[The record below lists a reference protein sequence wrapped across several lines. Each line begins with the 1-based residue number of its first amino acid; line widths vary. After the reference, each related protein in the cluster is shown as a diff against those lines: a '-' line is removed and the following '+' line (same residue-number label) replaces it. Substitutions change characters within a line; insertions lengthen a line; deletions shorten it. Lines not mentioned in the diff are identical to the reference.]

1 VYIIKATKLI
11 QITLDNIYEFK
22 NKCNM
27 STITCW
33 QARQKEKED
42 NYVDLMINKYPSL
55 TDVTTDTQRK
65 NGTRMFELNHEKY
78 GPNRFAT
85 YKTGMVRKIIRS
97 RFGELSCYQLNPQR
111 SITNYYM
118 HLHND
123 TISDDNE
130 LIMKSF
136 EGKQRVKI
144 TNGLARLVYLEKYL
158 IRNYDLS
165 TVRDV
170 IMVDGFLYKR
180 I

>member
-1 VYIIKATKLI
+1 MNCGAQWL
-11 QITLDNIYEFK
+11 
-22 NKCNM
+22 
-27 STITCW
+27 
-33 QARQKEKED
+33 AHRKELED
-42 NYVDLMINKYPSL
+42 KYVELMLAKYPLL

-78 GPNRFAT
+78 GPTRFAT

-130 LIMKSF
+130 LIMKSYT
-136 EGKQRVKI
+136 GKQRVKI
-144 TNGLARLVYLEKYL
+144 TNGLARLVYVEKYL
-158 IRNYDLS
+158 TRNYYLS

-180 I
+180 IPGKVEGLVRLQ

>member
-27 STITCW
+27 NYRMQW
-33 QARQKEKED
+33 EARQKELQDK
-42 NYVDLMINKYPSL
+42 YVELMLAKYPLL

-65 NGTRMFELNHEKY
+65 NGTRMFELNHKKY
-78 GPNRFAT
+78 GPTRFAT
-85 YKTGMVRKIIRS
+85 YKSGMVRKIIKT

-111 SITNYYM
+111 TSTKYYM
-118 HLHND
+118 TL
-123 TISDDNE
+123 SDNSE
-130 LIMKSF
+130 LNVNSY
-136 EGKQRVKI
+136 EGKQRVGI

-158 IRNYDLS
+158 IKNYDLDL
-165 TVRDV
+165 VQDV
-170 IMVDGFLYKR
+170 IEVDGILYRK